1 MTVRWN
7 TVRMEKKL
15 SDALALAQGEELT
28 SEYSNAAAMVARE
41 TSQRIADSGRGGS
54 HNAEFANI
62 QHKAWRAGS
71 GRYNISVGWLNPPS
85 HAKEKGSGGRLWYQ
99 YQDMGFRLFGG
110 NTWIEGVGAAIDQR
124 ERLLE
129 ALDDVNRRHLGR
141 IAGILN
147 R

>member
-7 TVRMEKKL
+7 VARMEKKVT
-15 SDALALAQGEELT
+15 DALSYVMGNELLD
-28 SEYSNAAAMVARE
+28 EYDNAASTVARE
-41 TSQRIADSGRGGS
+41 THDRIVSSGRGGS

-62 QHKAWRAGS
+62 QHRAFRAQS
-71 GRYNISVGWLNPPS
+71 SRYNVLVGWLNPS
-85 HAKEKGSGGRLWYQ
+85 SDAHEKGSGGKLWYQ

-110 NTWIEGVGAAIDQR
+110 STWIEGVGAAIDQR

-129 ALDDVNRRHLGR
+129 ALDDVNRRHISR
-141 IAGILN
+141 VAGILN